1 MWIWIISFNSNAQ
14 RSLRK
19 KQGLQGLKM
28 LDDSRETILGRTKR
42 LPLWNKAVVT
52 ASTRLQQSQDRKNLN
67 TERRGAIPRWEAVG
81 N

>member
-28 LDDSRETILGRTKR
+28 LDDSRETIFEEQKGCPYEIKQ
-42 LPLWNKAVVT
+42 LW
-52 ASTRLQQSQDRKNLN
+52 QQAQDFSNHKI
-67 TERRGAIPRWEAVG
+67 EKI
-81 N
+81 